1 MKFPSWL
8 TVYGNL
14 DYRGISPPES
24 NEQITFFTELN
35 KHYPDIARIAVHVRN
50 EGKRTPGQA
59 IRHKLEGMNTG
70 AADIIIP
77 GASSFVCEMKRSNH
91 TLSKW
96 EPDQLAYLKACT
108 DNGAFVCVAL
118 GYVAALYGLE
128 QWLTGLELG

>member
-8 TVYGNL
+8 TVYGDL
-14 DYRGISPPES
+14 AYRGLSLPES
-24 NEQITFFTELN
+24 NEQITFFAELDRL
-35 KHYPDIARIAVHVRN
+35 YPDIAQIAVHVRN
-50 EGKRTPGQA
+50 EGKRTPGQV

-77 GASSFVCEMKRSNH
+77 GALSFVCELKRSNH

-96 EPDQLAYLKACT
+96 EPDQLAYLKACF

-118 GYVAALYGLE
+118 GYVAALQALE
-128 QWLTGLELG
+128 DWLTGLELG